1 MKSFFI
7 NKWTHLT
14 FLIVFLGLATLYS
27 FSETGA
33 RQKVQNIIF
42 DQYNRLKPREKTNQ
56 VIIVDLDEDS
66 LRELGQW
73 PWPRNVVAK
82 LVSNLTDLGAK
93 VIAFDMVFAE
103 TDRTSP
109 RHIAKNLPD
118 GEKAKIIKDALKS
131 FPDNDFIFS
140 KTIKDTG
147 NVVTGFSRARKEETR
162 RAPHLVIP
170 PTILVKNKKELE
182 NNVSSPEGVATNL
195 PIFSKIAAGNGH
207 FMVSPEGDGI
217 IRRVHSFYK
226 YPKDAENGRKPS
238 YYPLLSLEAL
248 RVFVDPKARYII
260 RSNKNKTGFDTKYL
274 VKLDRYSIPVDE
286 KLKMWVYYRD
296 ITKDDYVSAYKI
308 LDDNKKEALRNKIN
322 GKIVFVGT
330 SAEGLKDIR
339 STPLNLF
346 APGVEVHVNV
356 AEQILQGKFLTRP
369 DKIIDKEGALIAFTG
384 IAIILLSLF
393 VNLFWVGIITFSF
406 IGLMFAGSWFAFA
419 DMGLLLDPVYPSAVL
434 FVLFIFSALFAYV
447 RSESE
452 KRQIRGAF
460 GYYISPDYMNELTK
474 NPDSL
479 KLGGETKELSV
490 MFTDIRSF
498 TKISESLDPE
508 ELTQLMNDFLTPMS
522 DLVMENKGTIDK
534 YMGDAMMAF
543 WNAPL
548 DDKNHALNACLT
560 ALKMN
565 EALIPVNDVIT
576 LKAKDKGEEP
586 KLLSAGIGINT
597 GSCSV
602 GNMGSQQ
609 RFAYSALGDSVNLA
623 SRLEGQTKTY
633 GVDILVGEET
643 KNQANKS
650 GEDLAFIELDLI
662 KVIGKEI
669 PVKIFTLI
677 GDDKV
682 AQSKEF
688 KKWLATHNGM
698 LAAYRVADFNCAI
711 QDLKDAREAAKKVCG
726 DKLDYYYDVYKERII
741 QFTKKPP
748 ADDWDGVFVATGK

>member
-1 MKSFFI
+1 MHLGLLFI
-7 NKWTHLT
+7 
-14 FLIVFLGLATLYS
+14 FLICATLYS

-33 RQKVQNIIF
+33 RKKVQNIVF

-66 LRELGQW
+66 LKEIGQW
-73 PWPRNVVAK
+73 PWSRNIVAD

-93 VIAFDMVFAE
+93 AIAFDMVFAE

-109 RHIAKNLPD
+109 RHIAKNLPVV
-118 GEKAKIIKDALKS
+118 EETKIIKDALKS

-140 KTIKDTG
+140 QAIKDSG

-162 RAPHLVIP
+162 RTPHLVSS
-170 PTILVKNKKELE
+170 PTVLVRDRKEFE
-182 NNVSSPEGVATNL
+182 RNVSAPEGVATNL
-195 PIFSKIAAGNGH
+195 PILSKLAAGNGH
-207 FMVSPEGDGI
+207 FMVSPESDGI

-226 YPKDAENGRKPS
+226 YPKEGSATQKVS
-238 YYPLLSLEAL
+238 YYPLLALEAL

-260 RSNKNKTGFDTKYL
+260 RSNKKNTSVDTKYL
-274 VKLDRYSIPVDE
+274 VKLDQYSIPVDE
-286 KLKMWVYYRD
+286 HMKMWVYYRD

-308 LDDNKKEALRNKIN
+308 LDKKIKETLRKKIDN
-322 GKIVFVGT
+322 KIVFIGT

-346 APGVEVHVNV
+346 APGVEVHVNI

-369 DKIIDKEGALIAFTG
+369 DKIIDKEGALIALAG
-384 IAIILLSLF
+384 LSIIILSLF
-393 VNLFWVGIITFSF
+393 FNLFW
-406 IGLMFAGSWFAFA
+406 IGLITVALAGTMFAGSWIAFS

-434 FVLFIFSALFAYV
+434 FSLFILSSLLAYV

-452 KRQIRGAF
+452 KSQIRGAF
-460 GYYISPDYMNELTK
+460 GYYISPDYMDELTK

-548 DDKNHALNACLT
+548 DDKNHARNACLT

-565 EALIPVNDVIT
+565 KALVPVNEALA
-576 LKAKDKGEEP
+576 LKAKEKGQEA
-586 KLLSAGIGINT
+586 KVLSAGIGINT
-597 GSCSV
+597 GECSV

-623 SRLEGQTKTY
+623 SRLEGQTKAY
-633 GVDILVGEET
+633 GVEILVGEET
-643 KNQANKS
+643 KNQAS
-650 GEDLAFIELDLI
+650 DLAFIEIDLI
-662 KVIGKEI
+662 KVVGKEI
-669 PVKIFTLI
+669 PVRIFTLI
-677 GDDKV
+677 GDDEV

-688 KKWLATHNGM
+688 KKWKATHNGM
-698 LAAYRVADFNCAI
+698 LAAYRAADFGCAA
-711 QDLKDAREAAKKVCG
+711 QDVKEAQVAAKKVFG
-726 DKLDYYYDVYKERII
+726 TNMDAYYKLYKKRIME
-741 QFTKKPP
+741 FTKKPP
-748 ADDWDGVFVATGK
+748 TDDWDGVFIAKSK